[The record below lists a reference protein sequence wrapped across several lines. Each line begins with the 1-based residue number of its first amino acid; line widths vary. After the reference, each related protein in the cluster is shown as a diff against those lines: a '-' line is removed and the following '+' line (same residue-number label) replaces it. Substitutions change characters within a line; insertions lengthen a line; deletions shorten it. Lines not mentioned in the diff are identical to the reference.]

1 MAATLLAVIAAL
13 AIGHLAPAFAAGL
26 RRFDWFRAWLRWLDA
41 QFPADGVWRGPY
53 GIALALVVPL
63 LPLALLQ
70 IGATR
75 ALWGL
80 PGLLL
85 GVAVLAWCWGPRDL
99 DSDVEAILD
108 APDVATRRAAAARL
122 WLADETPLLDGPA
135 LVEAVFRNALQRWFA
150 VLFWFCVL
158 GPVGA
163 LLYRLSAL
171 AARDADNGLPP
182 ATRAGAR
189 SWLALL
195 EWPAV
200 QLVALLLALVGNFD
214 SVAAAWREPGAFG
227 LDGRVLGTAARA
239 SVRSEIAEEVAD
251 YTESGIPAATALAEV
266 FGELPELRDAMRLA
280 WRVLVLWLALLALVV
295 VAGWVG

>member
-70 IGATR
+70 IGAMR

-85 GVAVLAWCWGPRDL
+85 GVAALAWCWGPRDL

-108 APDVATRRAAAARL
+108 GRKPAKPEVPQVKLSTSKPKDYSNFVGKYRPRPDRPWGLAVPAALPAPGRPWAL
-122 WLADETPLLDGPA
+122 WHL
-135 LVEAVFRNALQRWFA
+135 
-150 VLFWFCVL
+150 
-158 GPVGA
+158 
-163 LLYRLSAL
+163 
-171 AARDADNGLPP
+171 
-182 ATRAGAR
+182 
-189 SWLALL
+189 
-195 EWPAV
+195 
-200 QLVALLLALVGNFD
+200 
-214 SVAAAWREPGAFG
+214 
-227 LDGRVLGTAARA
+227 RVLHRKKTA
-239 SVRSEIAEEVAD
+239 
-251 YTESGIPAATALAEV
+251 
-266 FGELPELRDAMRLA
+266 GE
-280 WRVLVLWLALLALVV
+280 
-295 VAGWVG
+295 